1 MTPLLSAPLARLAE
15 ELPVVHAT
23 SAGGAFSLLWLVI
36 ALPAL
41 GAVVLLLGGRR
52 TDRWGH
58 LLGAR
63 HRRVSFLL
71 SLVLFFSLV
80 LRDEADR
87 AVSQHL
93 WTWFT
98 AGNYTC
104 SSTCSTTR
112 CRRCSCC

>member
-15 ELPVVHAT
+15 EAAPVVHPTNA
-23 SAGGAFSLLWLVI
+23 SGAFSLLWLVI

-58 LLGAR
+58 LLGCATVG
-63 HRRVSFLL
+63 VSFLL
-71 SLVLFFSLV
+71 SLVLFFSLAA
-80 LRDEADR
+80 RDEADR
-87 AVSQHL
+87 SIGQHL

-98 AGNYTC
+98 AGNWTVQLNLL
-104 SSTCSTTR
+104 
-112 CRRCSCC
+112 